1 MLAITQLSVL
11 ELTCLKK
18 VNAIL
23 LVSDPSLSSRR
34 SVGDDPLSQSLQDWT
49 LQKTNRSAENGSKV
63 RCPKKLRIGLP
74 VNHLFLERNKIQ
86 RIPNTIATL

>member
-1 MLAITQLSVL
+1 M
-11 ELTCLKK
+11 
-18 VNAIL
+18 NAIL

-74 VNHLFLERNKIQ
+74 VNNLFLELKVIQ
-86 RIPNTIATL
+86 RQLIRVKSTSSQTLVTVAAEQNCTHA